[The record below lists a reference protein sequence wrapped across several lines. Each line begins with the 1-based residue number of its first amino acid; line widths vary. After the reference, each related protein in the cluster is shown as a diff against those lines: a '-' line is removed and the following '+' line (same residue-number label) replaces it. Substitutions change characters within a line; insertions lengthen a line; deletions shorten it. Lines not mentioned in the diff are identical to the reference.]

1 MPVYELTTNNMEKVV
16 PDIKQG
22 TCVVLHY
29 MNGCIHCEMFMPI
42 WKKVCQYYTNKNEY
56 MLMSVEYGKMKDLP
70 ATMQNVQGF
79 PTLRAYKD
87 AKPIAD
93 FNDDRSYE
101 AVKTF
106 IEEYGKNGKA
116 QAKAKPAAKTA
127 AKAKAKPAA
136 KKTKKKE
143 TK

>member
-1 MPVYELTTNNMEKVV
+1 MPVYELTATNMEKVV

-22 TCVVLHY
+22 TCIVLHY
-29 MNGCIHCEMFMPI
+29 MNGCIHCHMFMPV

-56 MLMSVEYGKMKDLP
+56 MLMSVEYGQMKGLP
-70 ATMQNVQGF
+70 ETMQNVQGF

-93 FNDDRSYE
+93 FNDARSFE
-101 AVKTF
+101 AVTQFVEK
-106 IEEYGKNGKA
+106 YGKNGKA
-116 QAKAKPAAKTA
+116 PAKPKPAAKTA

-136 KKTKKKE
+136 KKAKKE

>member
-29 MNGCIHCEMFMPI
+29 MNGCIHCDMFMPI